1 MLNDSHAARE
11 PLTEVSSLRTSRH
24 PSMLHRRKSK
34 IGSHTLLFI
43 PYRERVLIALAA
55 VMQVSSLRTSR
66 HPSMLHRRK
75 SKIGSHTLLFIP
87 YRERVLIALAAVMQV
102 IILVLLIAAATTDV
116 FKVDGTRAIEIG
128 VDLRAVS
135 DGLGVTVTE
144 GSKPFCY
151 SLWGAHKC
159 GAASFYSEN
168 WYTEH
173 NISHKGFPS
182 PVTYTMIL
190 GSAAFT
196 VLAACYSLINIVGI
210 ATVVCMQDYT
220 AVLCAWSFSV
230 WITILISWALS
241 VGVYARTMTTVNST
255 TIVGRKVRVKDYCDF
270 SSSFALAMAA
280 FVLHALQFTF
290 TVLYTRLFEKRVKS
304 LVTEQ
309 KRVNEEHL
317 QE

>member
-11 PLTEVSSLRTSRH
+11 PLTEISSLRTSRR
-24 PSMLHRRKSK
+24 PSMLLRKSK
-34 IGSHTLLFI
+34 IGGRTLLFI

-66 HPSMLHRRK
+66 RPSMLLRK
-75 SKIGSHTLLFIP
+75 SKIGGRTLFIP

-159 GAASFYSEN
+159 GSASFYSEN

-182 PVTYTMIL
+182 PVTHTMIL
-190 GSAAFT
+190 GSAAFA

-210 ATVVCMQDYT
+210 VTVVCMQDYT

-270 SSSFALAMAA
+270 SSSFALTMTA
-280 FVLHALQFTF
+280 FALHALQFTF

-309 KRVNEEHL
+309 KRLNEEHL